1 MKINLC
7 SRTLIVLIG
16 VLSLIASH
24 GHTESQPIPVA
35 DAPMDM
41 LVTAEWLS
49 RHLHDP
55 DLVVLDCTV
64 KIEMAESGDMRAV
77 NGRASYD
84 VGHIPGA
91 GFADLMVD
99 LSNTDKPISFALPT
113 PEKFCEAMG
122 RLGVGDDSRVVL
134 YDSSNS
140 VWAARVWWMLRWVG
154 FDNAVLLDGGLKA
167 WTEEG
172 RALTSD
178 PASRPAKKLT
188 VAVRPELIADR
199 DEVLAAIDDD
209 AVHLIDSLPEAV
221 YQGQISMYARAGH
234 IKSALN
240 IPVLNLIDDRSGRF
254 KSVDELAALHPEDR
268 SDRYVTYCG
277 AGIAA
282 SGSAFVMVR
291 LGFKNVAVYTASLQE
306 WAADPANPMVG
317 PTH

>member
-1 MKINLC
+1 MKTCFC
-7 SRTLIVLIG
+7 SRMLIVVIG
-16 VLSLIASH
+16 VLSFMTGQGYA
-24 GHTESQPIPVA
+24 ESRPDLSA
-35 DAPMDM
+35 DTPMDM
-41 LVTAEWLS
+41 LVSVEWLS

-64 KIEMAESGDMRAV
+64 KIERTEDGDLQAI

-84 VGHIPGA
+84 AGHIPGA

-99 LSNTDKPISFALPT
+99 LSDTDKPIGYAVPT

-122 RLGVGDDSRVVL
+122 SLGVGDDSRVVL
-134 YDSSNS
+134 YDSGNS

-154 FDNAVLLDGGLKA
+154 FDNAALLNGGLKS
-167 WTEEG
+167 WTEG
-172 RALTSD
+172 DRILSSD
-178 PASRPAKKLT
+178 LASRPAKKLT
-188 VAVRPELIADR
+188 AAVRPELIADR

-209 AVHLIDSLPEAV
+209 EIHLVDSLPEPV
-221 YQGQISMYARAGH
+221 YQGQMSMYARAGH

-240 IPVLNLIDDRSGRF
+240 IPVVDLNDQSGRF
-254 KSVDELAALHPEDR
+254 KSLEELSALHPEDR
-268 SDRYVTYCG
+268 SDRYITYCG

-306 WAADPANPMVG
+306 WAADPANPMVD
-317 PTH
+317 PTP

>member
-1 MKINLC
+1 MRAHLH
-7 SRTLIVLIG
+7 SRTLIAVIG
-16 VLSLIASH
+16 ALSLVA
-24 GHTESQPIPVA
+24 GQGQAESQPVLTA

-64 KIEMAESGDMRAV
+64 KIEMTETGGMRAV

-84 VGHIPGA
+84 AGHIPGA
-91 GFADLMVD
+91 GFADLLVD
-99 LSNTDKPISFALPT
+99 LSDTDKPISFAVPA

-154 FDNAVLLDGGLKA
+154 FDNAALLDGGLRA
-167 WTEEG
+167 WTEKDL
-172 RALTSD
+172 ALSSD
-178 PASRPAKKLT
+178 PASRPARKLT
-188 VAVRPELIADR
+188 AAVRPELIADR

-209 AVHLIDSLPEAV
+209 DVHLIDSLPEAS
-221 YQGQISMYARAGH
+221 YQGRMSMYARAGH

-240 IPVLNLIDDRSGRF
+240 IPVMDLIDDRSGRF
-254 KSVDELAALHPEDR
+254 KSMGELAALHPEDR
-268 SDRYVTYCG
+268 SDRYVNYCG
-277 AGIAA
+277 GGIAA

-291 LGFKNVAVYTASLQE
+291 LGFRNVAVYTASLQE
-306 WAADPANPMVG
+306 WAADPANPMVD
-317 PTH
+317 PTP